1 MNNNNRIKLPHRI
14 CILCVALIF
23 NVWLTGIMTN
33 RFEQTP
39 RVSNDADKKT
49 VSASRARM
57 NELVMPNDT
66 NPLGNLMGGRLMQW
80 MDICSAIAAQRHCNR
95 NVVTVAAD
103 SIEFKNAIQLGEVVV
118 IEGEVTR
125 SFNTSMEV
133 AMEVWA
139 ENLRTGE
146 HRLCTTSFYTFVA
159 IDADGKTVPVPEII
173 PETDFEQER
182 YEQAEKRRSMRL
194 EISRQNRNA
203 YKKDKSK

>member
-1 MNNNNRIKLPHRI
+1 
-14 CILCVALIF
+14 
-23 NVWLTGIMTN
+23 MTN

-39 RVSNDADKKT
+39 RVKTDSDEKT
-49 VSASRARM
+49 VSASRVRM

-80 MDICSAIAAQRHCNR
+80 MDVCSAISAQRHCNR

-125 SFNTSMEV
+125 TFTSSMEI

-146 HRLCTTSFYTFVA
+146 RRLCTTSFYTFVA
-159 IDADGKTVPVPEII
+159 VDADGKTVPVPEII
-173 PETDFEQER
+173 PETDFEKER
-182 YEQAEKRRSMRL
+182 YEQAQKRREMRL
-194 EISRQNRNA
+194 KVSEQNRHA
-203 YKKDKSK
+203 HKQDKSK

>member
-1 MNNNNRIKLPHRI
+1 
-14 CILCVALIF
+14 
-23 NVWLTGIMTN
+23 MTN

-39 RVSNDADKKT
+39 RVNTESDEKT
-49 VSASRARM
+49 VSASRVRM

-80 MDICSAIAAQRHCNR
+80 MDVCSAISAQRHCNR

-125 SFNTSMEV
+125 TFTSSMEI

-146 HRLCTTSFYTFVA
+146 RRLCTTSFYTFVA
-159 IDADGKTVPVPEII
+159 VDADGKTVPVPKII

-182 YEQAEKRRSMRL
+182 YEQAEKRREMRL
-194 EISRQNRNA
+194 KVSEQNKNA
-203 YKKDKSK
+203 HKKDKSK

>member
-1 MNNNNRIKLPHRI
+1 
-14 CILCVALIF
+14 
-23 NVWLTGIMTN
+23 MTS

-39 RVSNDADKKT
+39 KVNTNSQKKT
-49 VSASRARM
+49 VSASRVRM

-80 MDICSAIAAQRHCNR
+80 MDVCSAISAQRHCNR

-103 SIEFKNAIQLGEVVV
+103 SIEFKNAIKLGEVVV

-125 SFNTSMEV
+125 TFTSSMEI

-146 HRLCTTSFYTFVA
+146 RRLCTTSFYTFVA
-159 IDADGKTVPVPEII
+159 VDADGKTVPVPEII
-173 PETDFEQER
+173 PETDFEKER
-182 YEQAEKRRSMRL
+182 YEQAEKRREMRL
-194 EISRQNRNA
+194 KVSKANRDA
-203 YKKDKSK
+203 HKKDKSK